1 MKQLLAL
8 VVLLMVLGVAGF
20 AYRNALEHPSAPVPP
35 QGGTATA
42 CTADAKLCPDGSSVG
57 RTGPECAF
65 AACALPNAEDASIGI
80 GFVIPTGYVANGE
93 AIGADETLRAVFDKP
108 AAGSV
113 PHTILIRRYAIPEG
127 KTGPDVVLANTMFEP
142 SGNTPKSLKEFKPVV
157 INGKTYQTVVLER
170 FEGVVHS
177 AYYLVREK
185 DVLKFEILEKDVKNW
200 TDAKLK
206 VEDLPEHKALQA
218 LLTSLQSAS

>member
-8 VVLLMVLGVAGF
+8 VVLLAVLGIAGF
-20 AYRNALEHPSAPVPP
+20 AYRNALEHPTAPLPT
-35 QGGTATA
+35 QGQDGVA
-42 CTADAKLCPDGSSVG
+42 CTQDAKLCPDGSSVG

-65 AACALPNAEDASIGI
+65 AQCALPNAEDAAIGI
-80 GFVIPTGYVANGE
+80 GFVIPAGYVANAD

-108 AAGSV
+108 ARISV
-113 PHTILIRRYAIPEG
+113 PHSIVIRRYEIPAG
-127 KTGPDVVLANTMFEP
+127 KSGNEVILAQTMFEP
-142 SGNTPKSLKEFKPVV
+142 SGTTPASMKEFKPVV
-157 INGKTYQTVVLER
+157 INGKTYQTAVLER
-170 FEGVVHS
+170 FEGQVHS

-185 DVLKFEILEKDVKNW
+185 DVLKFEILEKDVQNW

-218 LLTSLQSAS
+218 LLTSLQSVN